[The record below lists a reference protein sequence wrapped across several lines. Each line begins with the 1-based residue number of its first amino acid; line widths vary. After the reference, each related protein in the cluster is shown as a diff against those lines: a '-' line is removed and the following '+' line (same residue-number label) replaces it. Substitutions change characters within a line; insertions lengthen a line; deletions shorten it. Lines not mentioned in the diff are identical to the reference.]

1 MHQTLAQN
9 TDEKRCKGA
18 LNGSANPS
26 ERLIDGDQFL
36 LGSTEEKCREGA
48 VYLATKARESMRANE
63 FSLSTL
69 GSMLGKDATTAHRV
83 LDVENPS
90 LSLQVLAAVLLLD
103 KDRTFA
109 RGVVAAIGCELI
121 ERPAMTDA
129 EFRRRVES
137 KAKSGKADAAWLE
150 EAMQEKP

>member
-1 MHQTLAQN
+1 MHTTLPE
-9 TDEKRCKGA
+9 TRREKSCKRA
-18 LNGSANPS
+18 LNDIDNPS
-26 ERLIDGDQFL
+26 GRLIDGDQFI

-150 EAMQEKP
+150 EALEERP